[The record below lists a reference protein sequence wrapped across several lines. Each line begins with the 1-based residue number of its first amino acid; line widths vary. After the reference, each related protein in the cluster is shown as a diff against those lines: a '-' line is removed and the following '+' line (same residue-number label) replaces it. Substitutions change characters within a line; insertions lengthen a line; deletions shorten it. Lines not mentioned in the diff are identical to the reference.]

1 MEQQP
6 LPTAEPSADEVLVRD
21 PLAPVTRK
29 ERLYLLAVSMIG
41 IAMVKTGL
49 VPTKIATFGI
59 ELDKPN
65 RSALLFLLA
74 LITIYFFVAFLI
86 YAASDYV
93 ARREAFRAV
102 IQRDYTKTF
111 YWLLASELSTSQ
123 ENVRAL
129 HARGELRAYAA
140 TQYGKEE
147 QSEGAPSIIE
157 SLIRSLVE
165 AEGTTGFVEDSYLE
179 DHRPNVVIRVGFFFI
194 RLYKRVTGLF
204 YRVYKQPDVHGTAA
218 MRMFFEFL
226 LPLLVGGYAIYS
238 LLDTSTR

>member
-6 LPTAEPSADEVLVRD
+6 PPTADPTAAEVLVRD

-49 VPTKIATFGI
+49 VPRKIATFGI
-59 ELDKPN
+59 DLDPPN

-93 ARREAFRAV
+93 ARREALRAV
-102 IQRDYTKTF
+102 YGRSRIRSLYQD
-111 YWLLASELSTSQ
+111 LARELSTSQ
-123 ENVRAL
+123 GNVKAL
-129 HARGELRAYAA
+129 HARGALREYASQYDLPGKGELWTSYI
-140 TQYGKEE
+140 E
-147 QSEGAPSIIE
+147 Q
-157 SLIRSLVE
+157 LIRQLE
-165 AEGTTGFVEDSYLE
+165 QAEVVAERGIRNQENPNLRG
-179 DHRPNVVIRVGFFFI
+179 HRTDVVFRVWDYFR
-194 RLYKRVTGLF
+194 RLYKN
-204 YRVYKQPDVHGTAA
+204 PDVYGTAA
-218 MRMFFEFL
+218 IRVFFEFL

-238 LLDTSTR
+238 LLARSLT